1 MTQNQQKPDLR
12 KAFSDVLSKMG
23 DFGIQET
30 SFNEVIGKSTFLQ
43 VGEHQCTVH
52 SAEILV
58 GDYGP
63 QLVLVWSDKEGASI
77 KQYVSFT
84 MEDRDTKETTYSRSY
99 LSLIQ
104 CLIADVAFK
113 LEYVKEIPR
122 QAAEGKT
129 TLVDGL
135 VGMKAN
141 VVVAKGKKGY
151 EVVEESGAF
160 YVKDVKDGS
169 VLISTPFQSISD
181 AAIMAKEEG
190 YSRAYNRVHYTK
202 PDKEEV
208 LKNEEALRKVMEVA
222 KSSK

>member
-1 MTQNQQKPDLR
+1 MSAQQKPDLR
-12 KAFSDVLSKMG
+12 KAFGDVLSKMG

-30 SFNEVIGKSTFLQ
+30 SFNEAIGKSSFLQ
-43 VGEHQCTVH
+43 VGEHSCTIQ
-52 SAEILV
+52 SAEIVV

-63 QLVLVWSDKEGASI
+63 QLVLVWSDKDGANI

-84 MEDRDTKETTYSRSY
+84 MENRDTREITYSRAY

-104 CLIADVAFK
+104 AMIADVPFK

-135 VGMKAN
+135 VGMKAT

-151 EVVEESGAF
+151 EIIEENGQF
-160 YVKDVKDGS
+160 FVKDVTDGT
-169 VLISTPFQSISD
+169 VLISTPFQSLSD
-181 AAIMAKEEG
+181 AATMAKEEG
-190 YSRAYNRVHYTK
+190 FQRAYNRVHFVK

-208 LKNEEALRKVMEVA
+208 AKNESGLRQVFEVA
-222 KSSK
+222 KSKK